1 MVWVHSKILV
11 VSFFDK
17 WNLISIGRS
26 GRLGFV
32 LRLGFGFEVFNSRCV
47 AGLTGPAH
55 EGCV

>member
-1 MVWVHSKILV
+1 M
-11 VSFFDK
+11 D
-17 WNLISIGRS
+17 RS

-47 AGLTGPAH
+47 AVLTGPAH